1 VEIIPGEIRA
11 LINLFL
17 GSHNLV
23 VKSEIEFVDIEISVI
38 VVGSEELDF
47 QQVVWSKIFQGV
59 CKHQSI
65 VLAAFF
71 VFKSRP

>member
-1 VEIIPGEIRA
+1 MEIIPGEIRA

-38 VVGSEELDF
+38 VVGSKELDF
-47 QQVVWSKIFQGV
+47 QQVVWSKIFQ
-59 CKHQSI
+59 
-65 VLAAFF
+65 
-71 VFKSRP
+71 